1 MKKVKISQEGPA
13 LSPIVAGVMKWGR
26 WGAAMAAKE
35 VQTLINQ
42 CVEVDITTFDHADIY
57 GNYTTEALFG
67 EALKGLGSSFRQ
79 KIELVTKFGIRLKTN
94 ERPDN
99 RLKSYA
105 TQRQYILQ
113 SVENSLKSLQTDYID
128 LLLIHRPDILLHPE
142 EIATVFEELR
152 TAGKVLHFGVSN
164 FSPSQFA
171 LLNQFTPLVTNQVQ
185 CSALHLDPMFDGT
198 FDQLLGLGKRPMVW
212 APFKGGEYFNETT
225 SQGRR
230 LRYVVQQINEK
241 YNQPGEDL
249 ILLAWLLR
257 HPVGMLPILGSS
269 KVERLRDA
277 LLAPKLSI
285 DEQDWYEILEASLGK
300 EVD

>member
-1 MKKVKISQEGPA
+1 MEKVKIAKEGPA
-13 LSPIVAGVMKWGR
+13 LSPIVAGVMKWGS
-26 WGAAMAAKE
+26 WGAAKSAKE
-35 VQTLINQ
+35 VQILINQ

-67 EALKGLGSSFRQ
+67 AALEGLGSSFRQ
-79 KIELVTKFGIRLKTN
+79 KIELVTKFGVRLKTK
-94 ERPDN
+94 ERPEN
-99 RLKSYA
+99 RLKSYS

-113 SVENSLKSLQTDYID
+113 SVENSLKALHTDYID
-128 LLLIHRPDILLHPE
+128 LLLIHRPDPLMQPE
-142 EIATVFEELR
+142 EVAAVFEELR

-171 LLNQFTPLVTNQVQ
+171 LLNQFIPLVTNEVE
-185 CSALHLDPMFDGT
+185 CSALHTAPMFDGT
-198 FDQLLGLGKRPMVW
+198 FDQLLGQGKRPMVW

-230 LRYVVQQINEK
+230 LRYTVQQIDEK
-241 YNQPGEDL
+241 YKHPGEDL

-257 HPVGMLPILGSS
+257 HPVGMIPILGTS

-285 DEQDWYEILEASLGK
+285 DEQDWYEILEASRGK